1 MSSTIEALVES
12 TIATTDLLEEL
23 TPDKAKELTSQL
35 RNSLHDTSKLYINA
49 WRHQVWKTLGYTSW
63 EEYINGEF
71 GDLRVALPKEQ
82 RSATVIEMAEAGMP
96 TRAIA
101 TTTGI
106 SKSSVNREIQKAQ
119 QENKL
124 PDELAVTG
132 EDGKVRI
139 SKKKPAKMALDE
151 DVLNMSVADFG
162 IEHYSSA
169 QQKKAPAPKV
179 ATPPVEIPVTQE
191 LGLDIVENLASEFEE
206 AIRASILANDLEKFD
221 AGTVPLHLVTTT
233 SRSLLAAA
241 GLLHLFNLQPT
252 LTEDN
257 SEIIQALESSVN
269 TLDAVL
275 EGLRTDEK

>member
-1 MSSTIEALVES
+1 
-12 TIATTDLLEEL
+12 
-23 TPDKAKELTSQL
+23 
-35 RNSLHDTSKLYINA
+35 
-49 WRHQVWKTLGYTSW
+49 
-63 EEYINGEF
+63 
-71 GDLRVALPKEQ
+71 
-82 RSATVIEMAEAGMP
+82 MP

-124 PDELAVTG
+124 PEELAVTG

-139 SKKKPAKMALDE
+139 SKKKPAQLPLDE

-169 QQKKAPAPKV
+169 PQKKAPAPKV

-233 SRSLLAAA
+233 SRSLLATA

>member
-162 IEHYSSA
+162 IEHYSST

-179 ATPPVEIPVTQE
+179 ATPPAEIPVTQE

>member
-1 MSSTIEALVES
+1 MSSTIETLVES

-23 TPDKAKELTSQL
+23 TPEKAKELTSQL
-35 RNSLHDTSKLYINA
+35 RNSLHDTSQLYINA

-124 PDELAVTG
+124 PEELAVTG

-139 SKKKPAKMALDE
+139 SKKKPAQLPLDE

-233 SRSLLAAA
+233 SRSLLATA